1 MSGLAARSGK
11 HVKESAGDKAGSGS
25 SIPAELVSRGA
36 CPNSFA
42 PRQTPAS
49 ATATRREYLPPDSP
63 GFSPIEP
70 LWSQVKQA
78 LKSQSLRNAGQRL
91 KAVRVAFA
99 SITQATVRGSFHT
112 PDTLHNLWKGSTE
125 GQRRVVF
132 ERLLAARPRWRG
144 AAAAG
149 SARL

>member
-36 CPNSFA
+36 CLDNFA

-49 ATATRREYLPPDSP
+49 ATAARREYLPPYSP
-63 GFSPIEP
+63 DFNPIEP

-78 LKSQSLRNAGQRL
+78 LKSQAPQNTGQRL
-91 KAVRVAFA
+91 KTVRVAFA
-99 SITQATVRGSFHT
+99 PITQTDCQGFFSHARYAT
-112 PDTLHNLWKGSTE
+112 
-125 GQRRVVF
+125 
-132 ERLLAARPRWRG
+132 
-144 AAAAG
+144 
-149 SARL
+149 